1 MIFYN
6 QVYQYTDKEVKNR
19 IRIIDID
26 SPIVYFVELH
36 GDTSMP
42 KKVALSDMDSEVQ
55 SRLLIPIPDPFAK
68 SYDDKDL
75 TEKQIQKRDEDWK
88 IVSDGWDEYK
98 ETLLNKKERDAAFE
112 RIARKHGIA
121 KIKIKRIFTRFWIRG
136 LNKNALLPD
145 YIYSGGKGKER
156 ELSVDVKVGRPRKYT
171 STKQGINITDDVKKQ
186 FDYVVKKYYRKKEQ
200 LSLTDTY
207 EYLLREF
214 YSDKYDEGEG
224 LKYKIWDDSR
234 IPTYHQFYYWFK
246 KLEDPQLDFQLR
258 HSQKEFE
265 LKHRP
270 ILSNSTIET
279 DGPGTRFQVDAT
291 IADVYL
297 VSSFDRNL
305 IIGRPIVYGVIDV
318 YSRLLTGI
326 YVGLEGPSWVGAM
339 MALDNMVTDKVTFCA
354 TYEIEIDES
363 QWPAKHLP
371 EIIIADRGEFEGY
384 SVESLINNFNVK
396 IENTSPYRGDLKGI
410 IERQFRTI
418 NGKIKRKTPGA
429 IQKEYRER
437 GDRDY
442 RLDASLNLEEF
453 TKIVIYLVLHHNQK
467 IIEKYPLEKEMIVEQ
482 LTATPINLWNWG
494 IANKKGRLQTVSNQN
509 ILRLNLLPKGRARIT
524 RAGIKFK
531 GLAYGSEKALNE
543 QWYLKM
549 KNQSIEVVFDPRS
562 MNQIYIPHSD
572 GQNFDICYLLDTS
585 EQYKGDFLEE
595 IEFYQQLLQETKRQ
609 ETNKQVESTV
619 NTDAAIESII
629 KQATK
634 QKKEAPIQP
643 VSKSEKLKDIRVNRQ
658 AEKLVN
664 REVEKFDLTEKLK
677 SQPAQVV
684 EFIKKETPLTTQKSS
699 SRLMDK
705 LRKKRDEQFGKYD

>member
-1 MIFYN
+1 MLS
-6 QVYQYTDKEVKNR
+6 
-19 IRIIDID
+19 DID
-26 SPIVYFVELH
+26 
-36 GDTSMP
+36 T
-42 KKVALSDMDSEVQ
+42 EVQ
-55 SRLLIPIPDPFAK
+55 SGVLIPIPDPFAK
-68 SYDDKDL
+68 SYADKDL

-88 IVSDGWDEYK
+88 IVSEGWDIFK
-98 ETLLNKKERDAAFE
+98 DALLNKKERDMIFE
-112 RIARKHGIA
+112 QIAYQHNIA
-121 KIKIKRIFTRFWIRG
+121 KIKVKRIFTRFWQRG

-145 YIYSGGKGKER
+145 YMHSGGKGKER
-156 ELSVDVKVGRPRKYT
+156 QLSTDAKVGRPRKYI
-171 STKQGINITDDVKKQ
+171 STKQGINITEDVKKQ
-186 FDYVVKKYYRKKEQ
+186 FDHVVKNYYRKKEQ

-207 EYLLREF
+207 EHLLRKF
-214 YSDKYDEGEG
+214 YSDNYYEGTE
-224 LKYKIWDDSR
+224 LKYKIWDESR

-246 KLEDPQLDFQLR
+246 KFKDPKLDFQLR

-270 ILSNSTIET
+270 ILSTSALET
-279 DGPGTRFQVDAT
+279 DGPGTRFQIDAT

-305 IIGRPIVYGVIDV
+305 IIGRPVVYGVIDV

-339 MALDNMVTDKVTFCA
+339 MTLDNMVTNKVEFCKQ
-354 TYEIEIDES
+354 YNIEIDES
-363 QWPAKHLP
+363 KWPANHLP

-384 SVESLINNFNVK
+384 SVESLINNFNIK

-418 NGKIKRKTPGA
+418 NGKIKRKAPGA

-453 TKIVIYLVLHHNQK
+453 TKIIIHLVLHHNQK
-467 IIEKYPLEKEMIVEQ
+467 IIDKYPLEKEMITDQ

-494 IANKKGRLQTVSNQN
+494 ISNKKGCLQTVSNQN
-509 ILRLNLLPKGRARIT
+509 ILRLNLLPKGKARIT

-562 MNQIYIPHSD
+562 MSQIYIPYAD
-572 GQNFDICYLLDTS
+572 GRSFDTCHLLDTS
-585 EQYKGDFLEE
+585 TQYKGDSLEE
-595 IEFYQQLLQETKRQ
+595 IEFYQQLLQETKVR
-609 ETNKQVESTV
+609 ETNKQIETTI
-619 NTDAAIESII
+619 NTDVAIESII
-629 KQATK
+629 KQAVK
-634 QKKEAPIQP
+634 QKKEADIQLT
-643 VSKSEKLKDIRVNRQ
+643 SKAEKLQDVQANRQ
-658 AEKLVN
+658 AEKLMN
-664 REVEKFDLTEKLK
+664 REEEKFVLAEKAK
-677 SQPAQVV
+677 SELAQVV
-684 EFIKKETPLTTQKSS
+684 EFQNKEMAASPTQKSS
-699 SRLMDK
+699 SRLMEK
-705 LRKKRDEQFGKYD
+705 LKRKRDEEFEKDK